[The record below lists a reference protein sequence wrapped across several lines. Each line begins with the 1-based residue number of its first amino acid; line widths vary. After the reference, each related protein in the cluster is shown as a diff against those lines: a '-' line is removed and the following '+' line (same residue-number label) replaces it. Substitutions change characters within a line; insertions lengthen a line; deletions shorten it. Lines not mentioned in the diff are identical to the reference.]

1 MKKLILLFLPFL
13 LLSCG
18 PDVKVIDDLNDKSF
32 TLVNQENQP
41 FTFPD
46 DFKGQ
51 YVVLGFIYTHCPD
64 VCPIITNNLKKMQE
78 EMGFPSDVHFAEITF
93 DPERDTP
100 EVLKAYKEI
109 YKLNENFTFLTGKPE
124 IISET
129 MDSLRVRSQVS
140 MSTTTEEGK
149 ELYFMNHSDKI
160 MVLDKDSRVVL
171 EYGGS
176 MTPISYIIEDLNKI
190 RL

>member
-1 MKKLILLFLPFL
+1 MKKLILLFLPVL

-93 DPERDTP
+93 DPDRDTP

-109 YKLNENFTFLTGKPE
+109 YKLNENFTFLTGQPE

>member
-1 MKKLILLFLPFL
+1 MKKLILLFLPVL

-93 DPERDTP
+93 DPDRDTP

-109 YKLNENFTFLTGKPE
+109 YKLNENFTFLTGQPE

-149 ELYFMNHSDKI
+149 ELYFVNHSDKI